1 MPLRC
6 RSRDMPTNETTSIRL
21 ELKPCTNT
29 AVGQAVSAGP
39 SGTWMVE
46 RSASPLC
53 VKSWLVI
60 TGASGFGSGRCA
72 VRVGAGDHGD
82 VLQLSRGAQARY
94 PEHAD
99 GRGDHGEREDQ
110 A

>member
-6 RSRDMPTNETTSIRL
+6 RSRDMPTKETTSIRL

-46 RSASPLC
+46 RSVSPLC
-53 VKSWLVI
+53 VKSWLLI
-60 TGASGFGSGRCA
+60 MGDSGFRSDG
-72 VRVGAGDHGD
+72 GAGRGGTGD
-82 VLQLSRGAQARY
+82 PGYVLQLLRGGQSRY
-94 PEHAD
+94 PEQAD
-99 GRGDHGEREDQ
+99 DRGDHGERKDQ
-110 A
+110 